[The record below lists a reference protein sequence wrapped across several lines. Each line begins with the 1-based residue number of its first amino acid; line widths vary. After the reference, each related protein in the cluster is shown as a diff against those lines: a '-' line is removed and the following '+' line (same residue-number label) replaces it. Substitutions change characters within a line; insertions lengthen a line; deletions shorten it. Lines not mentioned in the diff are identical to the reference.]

1 MEIKAIHDFDEI
13 DNVQKYMIL
22 QNAKELLAYLNGEPG
37 FPYDAYF
44 DGSTAL
50 QKAMAYVDDKLLHPT
65 VGE

>member
-1 MEIKAIHDFDEI
+1 MEIKAIHDFDDL

-22 QNAKELLAYLNGEPG
+22 QNAKELLAHLRGEEG
-37 FPYDAYF
+37 FPYEAYF
-44 DGSTAL
+44 SGSTAL